1 MIQIPVG
8 LQLFSVREALAK
20 DFAGTLQSIADI
32 GYKNIEFAFHNIRED
47 GTFEVDYTAAELKAM
62 MDKLGLQ
69 VVTSHVAYHPN
80 LDLDAVIRYNAEI
93 GSKGIVMPCAFF
105 RDREDAVELAKWLNA
120 SGRKSKEAGI
130 QFYFHN
136 HFHEFQQFDGQTV
149 MDILLEHTDPELVQI
164 EFDTFWALRGGV
176 DPIAFMDKYGS
187 RIGLLHQKDL
197 APSAN
202 PVNLLEK
209 VSGHLTDE
217 VVFSAA
223 NQEDF
228 TEIGAGVMDIP
239 SILKKAEELG
249 TVQYIIV
256 EQDQTVKGELA
267 SVKESFDNI
276 QRLLAQ

>member
-32 GYKNIEFAFHNIRED
+32 GYTNIEFAFHNIRED

-136 HFHEFQQFDGQTV
+136 HFHEFQEFDGQTI
-149 MDILLEHTDPELVQI
+149 MDILLEHTDPE
-164 EFDTFWALRGGV
+164 RC
-176 DPIAFMDKYGS
+176 
-187 RIGLLHQKDL
+187 
-197 APSAN
+197 
-202 PVNLLEK
+202 
-209 VSGHLTDE
+209 
-217 VVFSAA
+217 AA
-223 NQEDF
+223 
-228 TEIGAGVMDIP
+228 AWIP
-239 SILKKAEELG
+239 S
-249 TVQYIIV
+249 
-256 EQDQTVKGELA
+256 
-267 SVKESFDNI
+267 
-276 QRLLAQ
+276 LLWTSTAAGSGFFTRRTWPRRPIR